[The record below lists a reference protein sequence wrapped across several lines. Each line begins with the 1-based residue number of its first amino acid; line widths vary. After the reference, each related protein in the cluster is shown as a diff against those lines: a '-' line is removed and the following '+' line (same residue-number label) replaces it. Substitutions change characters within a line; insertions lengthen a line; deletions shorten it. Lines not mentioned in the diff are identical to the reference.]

1 MKKRCTP
8 TTAAAAT
15 AITIIMKRVMCMK
28 MIREVTMR
36 RTTIMAA
43 AAMTITMRRSLFIM
57 TIPMIRKWSGM

>member
-1 MKKRCTP
+1 MP

-28 MIREVTMR
+28 TIREVTMR

-43 AAMTITMRRSLFIM
+43 AAMTIITMRRSLFIM
-57 TIPMIRKWSGM
+57 TIPMIRKWPGM